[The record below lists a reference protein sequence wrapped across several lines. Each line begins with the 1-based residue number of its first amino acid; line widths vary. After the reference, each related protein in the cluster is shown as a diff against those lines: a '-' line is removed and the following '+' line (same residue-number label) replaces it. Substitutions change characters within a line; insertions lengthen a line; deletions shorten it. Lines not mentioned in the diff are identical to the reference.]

1 MGTPSR
7 HRERKIHGKR
17 INVKM
22 VRLLAWSGAIVACA
36 VLVWA
41 SVAAKAS
48 LISVAVISVASS
60 LSAGLVAPWLLTLV
74 SRHEVPPGRWPAASR
89 ALRSRGSWHGL
100 FSGLMAGLIA
110 AAATGLLIVASLF
123 AQMNAT
129 SSTGIPHGMAYFL
142 TEPGFPP
149 LCLATSSNSSMV
161 ICAAHTKC
169 R

>member
-74 SRHEVPPGRWPAASR
+74 SRHEVPPGRWLAASR

-129 SSTGIPHGMAYFL
+129 SSIRWRYARRTQSADDIRF
-142 TEPGFPP
+142 
-149 LCLATSSNSSMV
+149 
-161 ICAAHTKC
+161 
-169 R
+169 